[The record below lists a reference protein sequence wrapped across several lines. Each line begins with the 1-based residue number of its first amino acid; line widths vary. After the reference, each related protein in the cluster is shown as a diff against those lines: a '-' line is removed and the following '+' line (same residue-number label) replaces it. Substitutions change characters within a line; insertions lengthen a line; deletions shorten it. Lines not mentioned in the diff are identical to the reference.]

1 MIDNK
6 YLWNVLKKNI
16 LLLNDNNWDD
26 FKGISNNIL
35 SKMIPTYKGNIT
47 MQDFNDEL
55 RKVFVHGSS
64 WIENFEDIDTSKFE
78 FLIGMGDYLFNIT
91 EEKINIHGF
100 PCIFLDMTE
109 DELSQYYPQI
119 EFAISSLIKM
129 FKHKLPKIKDFY
141 IPLHFGKEA
150 TLCPKNAIGCY
161 SPDYK
166 IIEVNLNSTLS
177 KNRVNAIKNVLAHE
191 IGHHIFRTKL
201 SDKAVKFWYDF
212 VNGMTIIKTAREV
225 LGESDNY
232 SLDIKEIF
240 KQYESAPEDRSLVLN
255 LHEKATFLLKF
266 QKDLK
271 FSFKN
276 SPSLVQKFIKE
287 NLDTPITI
295 HRKPTT
301 VYANENPEEAFCDF
315 LYLLANDNT
324 YRIDPIWMNYF
335 EIAMGLRI
343 NKFANKKR
351 FNRYL

>member
-1 MIDNK
+1 MLDNK

-16 LLLNDNNWDD
+16 LLLNDNNWED
-26 FKGISNNIL
+26 FKGISNTIL
-35 SKMIPTYKGNIT
+35 SKMLPTHKGDIT
-47 MQDFNDEL
+47 TQDFFDEFN
-55 RKVFVHGSS
+55 KVFVDNTS
-64 WIENFEDIDTSKFE
+64 WVDDFDDIDTSKFE
-78 FLIGMGDYLFNIT
+78 FLIGMGDYLYALK
-91 EEKINIHGF
+91 EERINIQGF
-100 PCIFLDMTE
+100 PCVFSDLTE
-109 DELSQYYPQI
+109 EELSQYYPQI
-119 EFAISSLIKM
+119 EFALSSLVKM
-129 FKHKLPKIKDFY
+129 FKHKLPSLKDFF
-141 IPLHFGKEA
+141 IPLHFGKESI
-150 TLCPKNAIGCY
+150 LCRKNVLGCY
-161 SPDYK
+161 SPEHK
-166 IIEVNLNSTLS
+166 IIEVNLIRTLRNN
-177 KNRVNAIKNVLAHE
+177 KVNAIKNVLAHE

-201 SDKAVKFWYDF
+201 SDKAIKFWYDF

-232 SLDIKEIF
+232 ALAIKEIF

-266 QKDLK
+266 QKDLN

-276 SPSLVQKFIKE
+276 SPIEIHNFIKE

-295 HRKPTT
+295 HKKPTT

-335 EIAMGLRI
+335 EVAMGLRI

-351 FNRYL
+351 FNKYL